1 MRFRISQLIHKI
13 LDNLGEDAK
22 IDDDLYDKIYD
33 CMLERLRDKIPIVRM
48 HAVLALTR
56 LQNPRDENCPV
67 IKGNMLSIVHV
78 EWRSVLEILGEY
90 LMNINNRFFLK
101 NILESAK
108 LLTFYNEK
116 QFLDCFI

>member
-67 IKGNMLSIVHV
+67 IKGGIMLSIVHV
-78 EWRSVLEILGEY
+78 ELHFVLVW
-90 LMNINNRFFLK
+90 
-101 NILESAK
+101 
-108 LLTFYNEK
+108 
-116 QFLDCFI
+116 

>member
-67 IKGNMLSIVHV
+67 IKGDILLSIVHV
-78 EWRSVLEILGEY
+78 ELHFILEILVAY
-90 LMNINNRFFLK
+90 LMNSID
-101 NILESAK
+101 SS
-108 LLTFYNEK
+108 
-116 QFLDCFI
+116 

>member
-78 EWRSVLEILGEY
+78 ELRSVLEILVAY
-90 LMNINNRFFLK
+90 LMNSTDFSWKIYWKVQSF
-101 NILESAK
+101 
-108 LLTFYNEK
+108 LTFQHEK
-116 QFLDCFI
+116 QFHDCYI

>member
-67 IKGNMLSIVHV
+67 IKGIVCLSWEHQLTIEEIWQKLFIIHLLIFSECMHV
-78 EWRSVLEILGEY
+78 LS
-90 LMNINNRFFLK
+90 FFFFSNLQH
-101 NILESAK
+101 
-108 LLTFYNEK
+108 TYF
-116 QFLDCFI
+116 